1 MRHRHPQQAASIQQ
15 QLPPVTYTHLNSPS
29 LSELAGHLDIGLFA
43 PFSSS
48 ARGLHL
54 YGAEGDN
61 PAFSIVTNPLSSLTV
76 LLMLWTD
83 GWPSFGLVPTRDRRG
98 SICFTSRDDSF
109 LLPSTSRRRSSTD
122 KGLVQR
128 KCYRSGV

>member
-1 MRHRHPQQAASIQQ
+1 M
-15 QLPPVTYTHLNSPS
+15 PPVTYTYLNSPS
-29 LSELAGHLDIGLFA
+29 LSELADHLDIGLFA

-61 PAFSIVTNPLSSLTV
+61 PAFSIVTNPLSSLPV

-83 GWPSFGLVPTRDRRG
+83 AWPSFGLVPTRDRRG

-122 KGLVQR
+122 KGLVQK